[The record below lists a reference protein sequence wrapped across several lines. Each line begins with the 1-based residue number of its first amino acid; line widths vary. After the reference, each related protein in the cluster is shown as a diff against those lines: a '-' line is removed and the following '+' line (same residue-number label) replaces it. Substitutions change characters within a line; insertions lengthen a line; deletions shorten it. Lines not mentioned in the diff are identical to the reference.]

1 MSSERHFLF
10 LQGPPSPFFSRIGRE
25 LRSLGCK
32 TTAISFCFGD
42 QLFWSGPN
50 RVNYRDR
57 FAQWPMY
64 IAEFLDKNRITDL
77 VLLGEQRDY
86 HKQAVEAAKQRGIQ
100 VTVTDFGYLR
110 PDWITLERDG
120 MSGNS
125 RFPRD
130 PDAILAL
137 ASQVQEA
144 DLEIRYRDSAWR
156 MSVGDLVYSF
166 ANVFFWW
173 RYPHYRRSDHRTHPL
188 IYFPAMGQQLLQ
200 AKARRKKGETEIDR
214 CQEEG
219 VRYFVFPLQLEHD
232 FQITA
237 YSPFGTLDEAIQLVL
252 ASFSFHA
259 KADEKLIIKVHP
271 WDPGFKNWGWRI
283 QKLANRLGIAN
294 RVVYLQGGDLG
305 RLIRGSIGMVTVN
318 STSGVHA
325 LQLGSPVK
333 VLGSAVYDIAGLT
346 YQDGLDTF
354 WRSALPPDQD
364 LVNAFIKAMA
374 SSIQIR
380 GVYFSE
386 PGLSVAVHEA
396 TKRLYSGTV
405 GESYRL

>member
-1 MSSERHFLF
+1 
-10 LQGPPSPFFSRIGRE
+10 
-25 LRSLGCK
+25 
-32 TTAISFCFGD
+32 
-42 QLFWSGPN
+42 
-50 RVNYRDR
+50 
-57 FAQWPMY
+57 
-64 IAEFLDKNRITDL
+64 
-77 VLLGEQRDY
+77 
-86 HKQAVEAAKQRGIQ
+86 
-100 VTVTDFGYLR
+100 
-110 PDWITLERDG
+110 
-120 MSGNS
+120 
-125 RFPRD
+125 
-130 PDAILAL
+130 
-137 ASQVQEA
+137 
-144 DLEIRYRDSAWR
+144 
-156 MSVGDLVYSF
+156 
-166 ANVFFWW
+166 
-173 RYPHYRRSDHRTHPL
+173 
-188 IYFPAMGQQLLQ
+188 MG
-200 AKARRKKGETEIDR
+200 T
-214 CQEEG
+214 
-219 VRYFVFPLQLEHD
+219 
-232 FQITA
+232 
-237 YSPFGTLDEAIQLVL
+237 
-252 ASFSFHA
+252 
-259 KADEKLIIKVHP
+259 
-271 WDPGFKNWGWRI
+271 NGWRI

-333 VLGSAVYDIAGLT
+333 VLGAAVYDIAGLT